1 VIRILLFFA
10 VATLPLYA
18 FESGGLQISHAF
30 FAAAAVLY
38 LARNGVSLIG
48 AEVLLA
54 MLGVYVLLRQVAW
67 TMAGGGVGDLLPFLY
82 IVFNALVFNVVRR
95 WYVDDRRVAWL
106 RNALLVALCIA
117 VAGVLVKGYGF
128 TIDSEGQRAVGTF
141 NNPNQLGYFAV
152 CAFSTSALF
161 YLRGQSGLQ
170 WLMVFFIGTAFLAVA
185 SLSKAAMIS
194 IALCGLMVG
203 YSLTRSK
210 LAFMLG
216 TVIAATL
223 IGAGVLAM
231 QHGYLDDFKFV
242 ARLRGLG
249 TQGDDSLTVR
259 GYGVLSD
266 ASALQLI
273 FGFSVDG
280 VRGVLG
286 HEVHSTLFSYFASF
300 GVVGGLLFLAFHVLW
315 LLRLSRADGRFAMFV
330 VALSP
335 VLYGITHNGSRF
347 TIYWMLLALCF
358 AAPAKRTSNVAGDAG
373 GFAVSRSRVS
383 WG

>member
-1 VIRILLFFA
+1 MIRILLFFA
-10 VATLPLYA
+10 VATLPVYA
-18 FESGGLQISHAF
+18 FESGGLQISHAL
-30 FAAAAVLY
+30 FAVAAVLY
-38 LARNGVSLIG
+38 LVRNGVNLIG

-67 TMAGGGVGDLLPFLY
+67 IMAGGEAGDLLPFMY
-82 IVFNALVFNVVRR
+82 IVFNLMVFNIVRR
-95 WYVDDRRVAWL
+95 WYVEDRRVVWL

-128 TIDSEGQRAVGTF
+128 TMDAEGQRAIGTF

-152 CAFSTSALF
+152 CAFSTSLLL

-170 WLMVFFIGTAFLAVA
+170 WLMIFFVGTVFLAVA

-210 LAFMLG
+210 FAFMFG

-223 IGAGVLAM
+223 IGVGVFAM

-249 TQGDDSLTVR
+249 TQGDDSLAVR
-259 GYGVLSD
+259 GYDVLAD
-266 ASALQLI
+266 AGALQLI

-280 VRGVLG
+280 VREILG
-286 HEVHSTLFSYFASF
+286 HEVHSTLVSYFASF

-315 LLRLSRADGRFAMFV
+315 LLRLARADGGFAMLV
-330 VALSP
+330 VALAP

-358 AAPAKRTSNVAGDAG
+358 AAPAKRVSSTARNAAGS
-373 GFAVSRSRVS
+373 FEPPRVS